1 MKKILIVLI
10 PTLLVIGIFYVC
22 FNNMPSVNTQI
33 PEETITVEEEI
44 EEIQEEIVIEE
55 EKPLYNEP
63 NIDQFHSKL
72 IDIALE
78 NDVYGMQVV
87 VFKGEEILHSFNYGY
102 SDIKEKTEVN
112 DSTVFR
118 IASTSKMISNMLIMK
133 LVDDGL
139 IELGSN
145 LNEVTGLNFKEGIK
159 LYHILTHTSG
169 ISDSKEFDEGMNK
182 VLDINHLL
190 DISCVGEPGKD
201 YRYTNFGAGT
211 MAAIVE
217 SVTGEYF
224 MDYAQRELFDYLDLN
239 AGYVCEYL
247 DEGTDV
253 AKMYDDVV
261 YDPSTWMYNYDFY
274 RSFEL
279 GKQYRLAYGNMYISA
294 SDLAKL
300 GMVLAG
306 DGTLNGKRVLS
317 TNALREI
324 KFIRNEAEGYKY
336 RAGLNTDEF
345 KDLVEGRTIYG
356 HTGSAYNAISYL
368 MYDPSDNTG
377 VVLLT
382 NHSLNKKNDSNY
394 TKVIYDTV
402 NLAYKEFFTK
412 YEE

>member
-1 MKKILIVLI
+1 MKKFLIVLI
-10 PTLLVIGIFYVC
+10 PTIAVMGIFYAL
-22 FNNMPSVNTQI
+22 FSYMPAPVEPI
-33 PEETITVEEEI
+33 IEETII
-44 EEIQEEIVIEE
+44 EEVQEEIVIEE
-55 EKPLYNEP
+55 EKPEYNEP
-63 NIDQFHSKL
+63 NVDQFHSKL
-72 IDIALE
+72 IDIALD

-87 VFKGEEILHSFNYGY
+87 VFKGEDILHSFNYGY
-102 SDIKEKTEVN
+102 SDIDNKTEVN

-118 IASTSKMISNMLIMK
+118 IASTSKMISNMAIMK
-133 LVDDGL
+133 LVDEGK
-139 IELGSN
+139 IYLGSN
-145 LNEVTGLNFKEGIK
+145 LKEVTGLNFKDDIK
-159 LYHILTHTSG
+159 LYQILTHTAG
-169 ISDSKEFDEGMNK
+169 IVDSKEFNENMNK
-182 VLDINHLL
+182 VLDLNHLL
-190 DISCVGEPGKD
+190 DISCVNKPGSE
-201 YRYTNFGAGT
+201 YNYTNFGAGT

-217 SVTGEYF
+217 CVTGEYF
-224 MDYAQRELFDYLDLN
+224 MDYAQRELFDSLGLN

-306 DGTLNGKRVLS
+306 DGTLNEKKILS

-324 KFIRNEAEGYKY
+324 RTVRNEAEGQNY
-336 RAGLNTDEF
+336 RAGLNTDVF
-345 KDLVEGRTIYG
+345 NNLVEGRIIFG
-356 HTGSAYNAISYL
+356 HTGSAYNAISCL

-382 NHSLNKKNDSNY
+382 NHSLNKKNDLKY

-402 NLAYKEFFTK
+402 NLAYKEFFTP
-412 YEE
+412 YGE